1 MILAIIIIHLR
12 DLLKVLKSSKGLAE
26 IKNARVFAAIRDINE
41 VLSLSNEP
49 RRLLNMALD
58 TLVQALEIECCWVQ
72 TINTAERSLQLAAE
86 RGFSSEMRR
95 EIAAMEIDR
104 GFGRQVVGAGN
115 GIVIPELSRDGR
127 YGLSSFRV
135 AGYRWVVAAP
145 LMTYRV
151 HGLLGVASRHKKRL
165 RKETADLVTVI
176 AGLIGT
182 ALNKAGL
189 SRELTVPEK
198 PEKSPDEAGH
208 SDPINTGVET
218 VKLTDP
224 RELPEENDSKP
235 PEGAF
240 HKHAHKMKTF
250 RRLHP

>member
-1 MILAIIIIHLR
+1 M
-12 DLLKVLKSSKGLAE
+12 LKVLKSLKGFAE

-49 RRLLNMALD
+49 QRLLNMALD

-72 TINTAERSLQLAAE
+72 TINTAERSLHLAAE

-189 SRELTVPEK
+189 SRELAVPEK
-198 PEKSPDEAGH
+198 PEKSPDKESH
-208 SDPINTGVET
+208 PDLINSGGEIPSST

-224 RELPEENDSKP
+224 RELPSENASIP
-235 PEGAF
+235 AEGAF
-240 HKHAHKMKTF
+240 RKHAHKMKAF